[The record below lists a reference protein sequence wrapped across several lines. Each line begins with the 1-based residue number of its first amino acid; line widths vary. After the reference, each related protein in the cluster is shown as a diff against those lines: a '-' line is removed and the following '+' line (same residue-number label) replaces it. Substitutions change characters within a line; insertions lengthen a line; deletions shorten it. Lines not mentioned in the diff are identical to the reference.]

1 MRSFRDNTL
10 KSLAISCSQEGIKM
24 QENLKIA
31 LDGRTLTARLS
42 GELDH
47 HTAAS
52 IRERLD
58 TELFKVRPEVLVMDF
73 SGVEFMDSSGIGLI
87 IGRSEVARAT
97 HAVIRISGMSERLLK
112 LLRMSGISKLD
123 NVTLG

>member
-1 MRSFRDNTL
+1 MRKAVADCGSDSR
-10 KSLAISCSQEGIKM
+10 EGIKM
-24 QENLKIA
+24 KESLKTA

-47 HTAAS
+47 HTASA
-52 IRERLD
+52 IREGID
-58 TELFKVRPEVLVMDF
+58 TELFKARPEVLVLDF
-73 SGVEFMDSSGIGLI
+73 TEVDFMDSSGIGLI

-97 HAVIRISGMSERLLK
+97 HTAIRITGMSERHLR